1 MKSLYI
7 DAINSG
13 ISGDM
18 FLASLLGLNDDP
30 NEVLSDLKELKD
42 YLKGVSNLDLELV
55 EVKRMGM
62 EVHQLKVSINES
74 KNHRTP
80 DELSNALER
89 FLNNKQYSNSAKKYA
104 RNVLNTLFKA
114 EAEVYGDLVE
124 NIHLHELSSVDTLV
138 DILGVTKALD
148 NLGGFTGDLT
158 YHCSNIP
165 LGGGNIKTAHG
176 VLPVPAPAT
185 VKIFERSNLVVIG
198 GPIENELV
206 TPTGAAL
213 LVNLTPKV
221 SKFVNQTNLL
231 RVSCSTGQKEF
242 KNFSNIMRLIY
253 GEIEEVVNSQIPHPL
268 KDYVE
273 EVTVLETAV
282 DDVSGE
288 ILGNFV
294 QALEDEDIL
303 DIQIIPSITKKNRP
317 GHIIKILCNPQNN
330 FDLIYKTLCEL
341 GTLGVRYYTTKR
353 VCVDRKLEK
362 STIELNNKK
371 YELHFK
377 ISYINMQDGIK
388 VINVKPEFEDLKSIS
403 KQTNLSIK
411 EILFFCQSEM
421 EKHFRKNK

>member
-7 DAINSG
+7 DVINSG

-18 FLASLLGLNDDP
+18 LLASLLGLNDEP
-30 NEVLSDLKELKD
+30 NEILSDLKELKVH
-42 YLKGVSNLDLELV
+42 LKGVSNLDLELV

-62 EVHQLKVSINES
+62 EVHQLKVSIKES

-80 DELSNALER
+80 DDLSNALER
-89 FLNNKQYSNSAKKYA
+89 FLDNKQYSKSAKKFA

-114 EAEVYGDLVE
+114 EAEVHGNLVE

-148 NLGGFTGDLT
+148 NLGGFTENFT

-176 VLPVPAPAT
+176 ILPVPAPAT

-198 GPIENELV
+198 GPIESELV

-213 LVNLTPKV
+213 LVNLKPKV
-221 SKFVNQTNLL
+221 SKFANQMSLL
-231 RVSCSTGQKEF
+231 SVSCSTGQKEF

-253 GEIEEVVNSQIPHPL
+253 GEIEEPVNSKIPHPL

-294 QALEDEDIL
+294 QTLEDEDIF
-303 DIQIIPSITKKNRP
+303 DVQIIPSITKKNRP

-330 FDLIYKTLCEL
+330 FDLIYKTLREL

-353 VCVDRKLEK
+353 VCIDRKLEK
-362 STIELNNKK
+362 STIELNNKN
-371 YELHFK
+371 YELYFK
-377 ISYINMQDGIK
+377 VSYIHMPDGIK
-388 VINVKPEFEDLKSIS
+388 VINVKPEFEDLKNIS

-421 EKHFRKNK
+421 EKYFGKNR